1 MEYEVV
7 VKQILNGFS
16 LVLFITLFSVGLS
29 IIFGMMDVI
38 NIAHGE
44 LFMMGAYTVY
54 AVTAVG
60 GPFWLGL
67 VLAPLTVGL
76 VGLGMEHSILRHLY
90 RRRDLSTL
98 LATWGFSV
106 FFREA
111 IQVLFTREPRSV
123 ANPLPGSVP
132 VLGVSYS
139 AYRLFVMVM
148 AMAVIAAVLWLFL
161 RTNFGVLARATI
173 QNSEM
178 AAVLGIN
185 VPRMFQWTFVLGAAL
200 AGLAGALLAPLNAVI
215 PAMGLEFVGR
225 AFFAVVV
232 GGLGTIL
239 GVVGGGLIIGEV
251 ESIFSIF
258 LQPTVA
264 QVLVFVMVIILILVR
279 PRGLFGRR
287 SAVEHHVM

>member
-16 LVLFITLFSVGLS
+16 LVLFITLFSLGLS

-185 VPRMFQWTFVLGAAL
+185 VPRMYQWTFVLGSAL

-215 PAMGLEFVGR
+215 PAMGVEFVGR

-232 GGLGTIL
+232 GGLGTITGAL
-239 GVVGGGLIIGEV
+239 GGGLIIGEA
-251 ESIFSIF
+251 ESLFSIF
-258 LQPTVA
+258 LLPTVA
-264 QVLVFVMVIILILVR
+264 QILVFVMVIVVILVR
-279 PRGLFGRR
+279 PRGVFGRR
-287 SAVEHHVM
+287 SALEHQVM

>member
-1 MEYEVV
+1 MEYDVL

-16 LVLFITLFSVGLS
+16 LVLFITLFSLGLS

-54 AVTAVG
+54 AVTAAG
-60 GPFWLGL
+60 GSFWLGL
-67 VLAPLTVGL
+67 ALAPFTVGV
-76 VGLGMEHSILRHLY
+76 VGLAMERSILRHLY

-111 IQVLFTREPRSV
+111 VQVLFTREPKSV
-123 ANPLPGSVP
+123 ANPLPGSV
-132 VLGVSYS
+132 VLFGITYP
-139 AYRLFVMVM
+139 AYRLFVM
-148 AMAVIAAVLWLFL
+148 AMAVVAIAAVLALFL

-173 QNSEM
+173 QNGEM
-178 AAVLGIN
+178 AAVLGVN
-185 VPRMFQWTFVLGAAL
+185 VPRMFQLTFVLGSAL
-200 AGLAGALLAPLNAVI
+200 AGLAGALLSPLNAVI
-215 PAMGLEFVGR
+215 PAMGVEFVGR

-232 GGLGTIL
+232 GGLGTIA
-239 GVVGGGLIIGEV
+239 GVVGGGLIIGEA
-251 ESIFSIF
+251 ESIFSVF
-258 LQPTVA
+258 LLPTVA
-264 QVLVFVMVIILILVR
+264 QVLVFVMVIVLILVR

-287 SAVEHHVM
+287 SAVEHRIL